1 MAVLSI
7 IIFFAAIIVA
17 FIFKNNIGVIAMA
30 VGVIAVHLFGLS
42 EKDLISGVSTS
53 LLITLIGITLL
64 FSIITNTGALDLL
77 AHKIVALAGKRI
89 WLLPIL
95 VALTGWFLVAIGPGG
110 VPVLAII
117 PPLAVSIALQ
127 VGYDPLMMATIGI
140 TGMLSARFS
149 PLTPEGNIILN
160 AVETSGYQ
168 GYVNVAIMVNTGI
181 TSIIIAVILFFMFGG
196 HKVKAPEN
204 MEAMK
209 VTEKFNAKQW
219 MALGGIVALLVLIIG
234 FNVNIGLSAF
244 IVSAILLFLRVAD
257 DGVCIKSMPWNT
269 IIMVIC
275 VGALLSIVDKVGGIT
290 LMTDALSKVM
300 SSGTAT
306 PLMGLMASLMSLVSS
321 ALSVV
326 YPTLMPVSIGL
337 ASEISGVH
345 AAALMSAVAAGGAL
359 AGTSPMSTG
368 GALIMGALGNNM
380 KEKYTKEYQ
389 NKVFVKL
396 LVISAVN
403 IVVLLVCSA
412 LFYGP
417 IAKLLVG

>member
-234 FNVNIGLSAF
+234 FNACLLCFFLGFESTFGFLLTFSFYRRHLKAPFPVGWFSSA
-244 IVSAILLFLRVAD
+244 VLVKL
-257 DGVCIKSMPWNT
+257 
-269 IIMVIC
+269 
-275 VGALLSIVDKVGGIT
+275 
-290 LMTDALSKVM
+290 
-300 SSGTAT
+300 
-306 PLMGLMASLMSLVSS
+306 SLVS
-321 ALSVV
+321 
-326 YPTLMPVSIGL
+326 VSCGYFCHMYHSNL
-337 ASEISGVH
+337 
-345 AAALMSAVAAGGAL
+345 
-359 AGTSPMSTG
+359 
-368 GALIMGALGNNM
+368 
-380 KEKYTKEYQ
+380 KK
-389 NKVFVKL
+389 
-396 LVISAVN
+396 
-403 IVVLLVCSA
+403 
-412 LFYGP
+412 
-417 IAKLLVG
+417 